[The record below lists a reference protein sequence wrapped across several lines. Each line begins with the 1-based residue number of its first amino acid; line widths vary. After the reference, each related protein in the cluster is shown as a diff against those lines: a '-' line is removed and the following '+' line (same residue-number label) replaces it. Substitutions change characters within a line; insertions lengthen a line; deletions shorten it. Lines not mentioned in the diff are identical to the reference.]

1 MPPTPNGPGLLIHL
15 AGPLEPTTLAGFVR
29 SSVNARAALKPG
41 AAVEVVVQGPGVRL
55 LTADSPA
62 GDAITHTRQLKAACL
77 TH

>member
-1 MPPTPNGPGLLIHL
+1 
-15 AGPLEPTTLAGFVR
+15 LAGFVR